1 MHGKYSEDESK
12 LQHKKTKFYEH
23 ESSVARFP
31 TCSIP
36 QIKGNAEKC
45 PV

>member
-1 MHGKYSEDESK
+1 MHGKSSGDESK

-23 ESSVARFP
+23 GSSVAWFP
-31 TCSIP
+31 TCSIL